1 MSMDLVSYKR
11 VLIVD
16 DERDVLETLEE
27 VLSMCDVVKAQ
38 SFAEAE
44 DLLESQYFDIAVL
57 DIMGVNGYKLLDIA
71 NEKGVLAVMLTAH
84 ALSPE
89 DTMKSFNKGA
99 ALYVPKEKLDDMPM
113 YLNDV
118 LEAQSKGKKLWWRWL
133 DRFGSYYNKRFGN
146 NWKNKDPEF
155 WRRFESWQ

>member
-1 MSMDLVSYKR
+1 MGMDLLSYKR

-16 DERDVLETLEE
+16 DERDVLEALEE

-38 SFAEAE
+38 SFDEAKE
-44 DLLESQYFDIAVL
+44 LLETQYFDIAVL
-57 DIMGVNGYKLLDIA
+57 DIMGVDGYKLLDIA
-71 NEKGVLAVMLTAH
+71 NQREVLAVMLTAH

-89 DTMKSFNKGA
+89 DTVKSFNEGA
-99 ALYVPKEKLDDMPM
+99 ALYVTKEKLYDMPT

-133 DRFGSYYNKRFGN
+133 DRFGSYYNKRFGRS
-146 NWKNKDPEF
+146 WKNVDPEF
-155 WRRFESWQ
+155 WKKFESWQ